1 MRSNR
6 AVVIGAGLA
15 GLAAAVH
22 LRRQGREVMLL
33 EAGDSVGGCCA
44 TTDID
49 GYRFNDGAM
58 YIALPRLL
66 DHAFGRLGLDR
77 EALLPLRRIDVP
89 QATILPGGTCVSFP
103 DGGPARVT
111 GEDGDAR
118 GEKLA
123 TELDQCLGK
132 WRPILR
138 LFADE
143 LLPWPLSAPRLMSK
157 AWRIMPKLHG
167 RLDAELR
174 RLFSDPETRAA
185 IAAILLYT
193 GLPADRAPIA
203 HIFGLIAMLDEGFH
217 LPVGG
222 MGAISELLRGEFEA
236 GGGELRFGARVT
248 RIGVGN
254 GRVASLTLADGEQ
267 FVAGTVVCTASAMAT
282 FGELVD
288 PAQVP
293 VSIARRLRGVKLS
306 HRAVSVQL
314 GLAGR
319 IDAPAFAVNH
329 VPLLERQHEFLA
341 PQGERVEW
349 LSYSVPSRI
358 LEDLAPPGGSVV
370 EMFAAVDP
378 ALPASAW
385 TDDMAGEVAAATEAA
400 LARLHPLDVRVRRVR
415 GPQHFAQRMN
425 LFDGALYG
433 LSPAAGPMQQFPHA
447 TPIQGLFLAG
457 QTSYPGY
464 GVAPAMISG
473 ILAAEAVKAQVE
485 AIAHPWSGSR

>member
-1 MRSNR
+1 MRSKR

-15 GLAAAVH
+15 GLAAAIH
-22 LRRQGREVMLL
+22 LRRQGREVLLL

-66 DHAFGRLGLDR
+66 DHAFGRIGLDR
-77 EALLPLRRIDVP
+77 EALLPLMRIDVP
-89 QATILPGGTCVSFP
+89 QATVLPGGTCVSFP
-103 DGGPARVT
+103 DGEPPRVT

-118 GEKLA
+118 SEKLA
-123 TELDQCLGK
+123 IELGQCLEK

-157 AWRIMPKLHG
+157 AWRVMPKLHG
-167 RLDAELR
+167 KLDAELR

-185 IAAILLYT
+185 AAAITLYT
-193 GLPADRAPIA
+193 GLPADATPIA
-203 HIFGLIAMLDEGFH
+203 QIFGLVAMLDEGFH

-222 MGAISELLRGEFEA
+222 MGAITEALRREFEA
-236 GGGELRFGARVT
+236 AGGVLRLGARVT
-248 RIGVGN
+248 HIGIGN
-254 GRVASLTLADGEQ
+254 GRVATLTLADGEQ
-267 FVAGTVVCTASAMAT
+267 LVESTVVCTASAMAT
-282 FGELVD
+282 FGEMID

-293 VSIARRLRGVKLS
+293 VSIARRLRGAGLS
-306 HRAVSVQL
+306 HRAVSIQL

-319 IDAPAFAVNH
+319 IDAPAFVVNH
-329 VPLLERQHEFLA
+329 VPLMEHQHEFVA
-341 PQGERVEW
+341 PQPGRVEW
-349 LSYSVPSRI
+349 LAYSVPSRV
-358 LEDLAPPGGSVV
+358 LGDLAPPGGSVV

-378 ALPASAW
+378 AMPVSAW
-385 TDDMAGEVAAATEAA
+385 TDEMTGKVAEATEAA

-415 GPQHFAQRMN
+415 GPRHFAERMN

-473 ILAAEAVKAQVE
+473 ILAAEAVQAQAE
-485 AIAHPWSGSR
+485 AAAGASPSA